1 MMRALVAILHVSASA
16 WTAVLFLMVAA
27 SPTVAEMRTST
38 ETRYYPADAATPE
51 AFIRQ
56 IDRNPLH
63 YSQGDAVATLE
74 TVPKL
79 TMKAEVQGWS
89 CRVIDATLDFHF
101 VMTIPKADRGRMAPG
116 TRREWDKLVAFLTR
130 HETAHRTIQLD
141 CGRRYF
147 ARLKRLSSDR
157 GCEKVRRQAQEL
169 FIETFKTC
177 QPRHAALDRRDVGR
191 VPRLGYFR
199 SIRR

>member
-1 MMRALVAILHVSASA
+1 
-16 WTAVLFLMVAA
+16 
-27 SPTVAEMRTST
+27 
-38 ETRYYPADAATPE
+38 
-51 AFIRQ
+51 
-56 IDRNPLH
+56 
-63 YSQGDAVATLE
+63 LE

-89 CRVIDATLDFHF
+89 CRVVDAKLDFHF
-101 VMTIPKADRGRMAPG
+101 VITLPKADKSRMAPG

-169 FIETFKTC
+169 FVETFKTC
-177 QPRHAALDRRDVGR
+177 QPRHAALDKRDEAKL
-191 VPRLGYFR
+191 PRLGYFR
-199 SIRR
+199 SAGR